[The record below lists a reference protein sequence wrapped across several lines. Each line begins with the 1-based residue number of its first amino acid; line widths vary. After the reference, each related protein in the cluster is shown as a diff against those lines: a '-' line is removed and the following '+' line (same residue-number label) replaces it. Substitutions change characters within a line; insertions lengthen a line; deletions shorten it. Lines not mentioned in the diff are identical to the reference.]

1 MTATKPARRP
11 ATRSASPARKTRPPR
26 TAVSKT
32 AARTTKPASTAP
44 RAVRAV
50 FTPLAD
56 GQIWQLGEANLKVEM
71 VGKLLVHYKLA
82 KPNAVRTPT
91 SIAGITTLV
100 KFMKKSKAVLI
111 QDQSAPRTGSARS

>member
-1 MTATKPARRP
+1 MKNNKPTRRI
-11 ATRSASPARKTRPPR
+11 SLQ
-26 TAVSKT
+26 
-32 AARTTKPASTAP
+32 
-44 RAVRAV
+44 
-50 FTPLAD
+50 PLET
-56 GQIWQLGEANLKVEM
+56 GQIWRMAELNLKVGL

-111 QDQSAPRTGSARS
+111 QEQSAPRTGSARS

>member
-1 MTATKPARRP
+1 MTANKTVLRP
-11 ATRSASPARKTRPPR
+11 TTRSTRSTRPTRKTRPARP
-26 TAVSKT
+26 AVSK
-32 AARTTKPASTAP
+32 AAP
-44 RAVRAV
+44 RVVKAV

-56 GQIWQLGEANLKVEM
+56 GQIWQMGEANLKVEM

-111 QDQSAPRTGSARS
+111 QGQTAPRTGSARR